1 MLTTTLGLLSVVIC
15 IALNAFFVA
24 AEFALVTVRHTWV
37 EELSR
42 SGHKAAVYVKK
53 ATGKLDDAIAA
64 TQLGITI
71 ASIALGWL
79 GEPAIARLI
88 EAPLRSV
95 ITWHHTAAHTIA
107 TIFAFSSI
115 TFLHVV
121 LGELAPKAVALG
133 NPENIAIAIA
143 RPLLTFNATFR
154 PLIYAMNYAG
164 NWVVR
169 RLGFAPASDHE
180 RIHSIAELKMLV
192 EETQDAGSLDPT
204 SAEVVGRALE
214 LTGRR
219 VRDVMV
225 PRDRVAALD
234 LEMSEREVVDTIW
247 KTQFTRMPVFS
258 RRRGKFIGVANVKL
272 LLLQYARTGR
282 IRLRDAIYLP
292 LTMHRAAPLPRA
304 LRTFRK
310 RKQHLAFVA
319 GDDGT
324 QIGIVTLEDVIEE
337 MVGEI
342 EDELDAVEGTPHS
355 ERMSRASIERAERPS
370 LPPTRTRRRYG
381 SRA

>member
-1 MLTTTLGLLSVVIC
+1 MLVTAFGLVSVVVC

-42 SGHKAAVYVKK
+42 SGHKAAVYVKR

-88 EAPLRSV
+88 EAPLRGL
-95 ITWHHTAAHTIA
+95 IPWHHAAAHTVG
-107 TIFAFSSI
+107 TILAFSLI

-133 NPENIAIAIA
+133 QAENVAIATA
-143 RPLLTFNATFR
+143 RPLLAFNSAFR
-154 PLIYAMNYAG
+154 PVIYAMNAVG

-169 RLGFAPASDHE
+169 RLGFAPASDQQ
-180 RIHSIAELKMLV
+180 RIHSVAELKMLV
-192 EETQDAGSLDPT
+192 EETQGAGSLDPT

-219 VRDVMV
+219 VRDVLV
-225 PRDRVAALD
+225 PRDRIAALD
-234 LEMSEREVVDTIW
+234 LEMSEREIVDTIW

-258 RRRGKFIGVANVKL
+258 RKRGKYIGVANVKL
-272 LLLQYARTGR
+272 LLLQYARSGR

-292 LTMHRAAPLPRA
+292 LTMHQAAPLPRA

-319 GDDGT
+319 GDDGA

-342 EDELDAVEGTPHS
+342 EDELDAVEGDPDS

-370 LPPTRTRRRYG
+370 LPPNRRSYGG
-381 SRA
+381 SR

>member
-1 MLTTTLGLLSVVIC
+1 MLTITLGLLSVVVC
-15 IALNAFFVA
+15 IALNAFFVS

-42 SGHKAAVYVKK
+42 SGHKAAAYVKR
-53 ATGKLDDAIAA
+53 ATVKLDDAIAA

-88 EAPLRSV
+88 HPPLARM
-95 ITWHHTAAHTIA
+95 IPWHAAAAHTIA
-107 TIFAFSSI
+107 TVIAFALI

-133 NPENIAIAIA
+133 QPENVAIATA
-143 RPLLTFNATFR
+143 RPLLIFNSAFR
-154 PLIYAMNYAG
+154 PIIYAMNGVG

-169 RLGFAPASDHE
+169 RLGFAPASENE
-180 RIHSIAELKMLV
+180 RIHSVNELKMLM
-192 EETQDAGSLDPT
+192 EETQGAGSLDPT
-204 SAEVVGRALE
+204 SAEVAGRALD
-214 LTGRR
+214 LTRQR

-225 PRDRVAALD
+225 PRDRVASLD
-234 LEMSEREVVDTIW
+234 LMMSERELVDAMW

-258 RRRGKFIGVANVKL
+258 RKRGKFIGVANVKL
-272 LLLQYARTGR
+272 LLLQYARTGH

-292 LTMHRAAPLPRA
+292 LSMHQAAPLPRA

-319 GDDGT
+319 GDDGS

-342 EDELDAVEGTPHS
+342 EDELDLIEGAPDS

-370 LPPTRTRRRYG
+370 IPANRRSSAG
-381 SRA
+381 